1 MLVQPAP
8 TVNQNPSVGF
18 SAVTKKLWNMV
29 CKIKVG
35 TLTISTRPYRTAKS
49 SISPF
54 GTHQDRHRAEDEQAQ
69 HRERHASKERRQD
82 KQTEIAVRLVLI
94 PLAQGDAHNGAAAG
108 AQHKAHRANE
118 HGQRHDQV
126 DRCKGCFAHKVGDTQ
141 TVHDTING
149 REQHG
154 TDAGQHKAQQAR
166 IIKMIR

>member
-1 MLVQPAP
+1 M
-8 TVNQNPSVGF
+8 
-18 SAVTKKLWNMV
+18 
-29 CKIKVG
+29 G